1 MVPVAG
7 RKPLLPRNLGRKNEA
22 FCQPCRSASCWQ
34 ISRQG
39 GIIRVIR
46 VLKSRPRSGLIGPF
60 FHHGLRQDM
69 PCLTAPPIGIWT
81 GNVVGQHHA
90 SYRENPCKPC
100 NPCAK
105 KGPRS
110 GPKTSS
116 AQITKSV
123 FPKKWLRSSP
133 PMSGPPIRGPPAY
146 TNTSGRVANVTLAL
160 LFKVIFI
167 AVAFGSSYSK

>member
-69 PCLTAPPIGIWT
+69 PCL
-81 GNVVGQHHA
+81 
-90 SYRENPCKPC
+90 Y
-100 NPCAK
+100 
-105 KGPRS
+105 
-110 GPKTSS
+110 SS
-116 AQITKSV
+116 AHWNLDWKCG
-123 FPKKWLRSSP
+123 RSTP
-133 PMSGPPIRGPPAY
+133 R
-146 TNTSGRVANVTLAL
+146 
-160 LFKVIFI
+160 
-167 AVAFGSSYSK
+167 